1 MRQPKVFQ
9 EFQPMGGVR
18 AIMREAS
25 LRADIYERKIR
36 APAVFSC
43 LACTKWTKC
52 KLCERQKTET
62 VSDKKCVEMD
72 ENAY

>member
-1 MRQPKVFQ
+1 
-9 EFQPMGGVR
+9 
-18 AIMREAS
+18 MREAS

-43 LACTKWTKC
+43 LACTKWTKR
-52 KLCERQKTET
+52 KLCERRKTEADA
-62 VSDKKCVEMD
+62 DKKCVKMD